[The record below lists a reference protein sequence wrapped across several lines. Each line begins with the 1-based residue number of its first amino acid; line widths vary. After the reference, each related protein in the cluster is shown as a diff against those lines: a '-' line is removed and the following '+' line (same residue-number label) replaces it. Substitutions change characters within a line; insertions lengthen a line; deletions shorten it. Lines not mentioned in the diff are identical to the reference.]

1 LTRLVA
7 AHDSTPAL
15 DAAQPIERVTAFDGI
30 LAGDA
35 IKMVSQRR
43 DSIKKG
49 FMVRTSCSM
58 QAPSSSTNLESG
70 HQQITDL

>member
-1 LTRLVA
+1 MVQL
-7 AHDSTPAL
+7 PAL

-30 LAGDA
+30 LAGHA
-35 IKMVSQRR
+35 IKMVSQRG

-49 FMVRTSCSM
+49 FMVRTLSGM

>member
-35 IKMVSQRR
+35 INMVSQREN
-43 DSIKKG
+43 SIKKA
-49 FMVRTSCSM
+49 FMVRTS
-58 QAPSSSTNLESG
+58 SSTGRAASAIILN
-70 HQQITDL
+70 